1 MARIAAGLKNWFP
14 GFTETV
20 AFLGSAL
27 MEEHKCPFSAPLITR
42 QFGCAHA
49 QEVIHRGGAEI
60 NCMQAGAQAD
70 CVQLFQN
77 MKAAAL
83 PVFGV
88 EDDLLT
94 MPHSVLVKIQYGGLL
109 GVQRVLHAAAQ
120 ATERVEDI
128 QALVAEAAARFG
140 GAAGIPCAPLVAD
153 ITAFKPRARR
163 GR

>member
-1 MARIAAGLKNWFP
+1 
-14 GFTETV
+14 
-20 AFLGSAL
+20 

-60 NCMQAGAQAD
+60 NCTDAAAQARCD
-70 CVQLFQN
+70 LLFQR

-83 PVFGV
+83 PAFGV
-88 EDDLLT
+88 EDDLLS

-109 GVQRVLHAAAQ
+109 GLQRLLRAESQVS
-120 ATERVEDI
+120 ERVEDI
-128 QALVAEAAARFG
+128 QALVVEASLRFSD
-140 GAAGIPCAPLVAD
+140 AVPCAPLVAD
-153 ITAFKPRARR
+153 ITTFKPRARR